1 MPIFQKTEGYL
12 GVDLGAGGIK
22 MVELHK
28 TKGRPQLW
36 TYGVAHQS
44 LDIHP
49 QLAPRIEEA
58 LMVPNIQTSS
68 NASAEAIA
76 KKGMPAVSLLTPDD
90 IVRTNEYAH
99 ILKTLADQSKV
110 TTRRVTAS
118 LPVSQV
124 FHAVITLPIIDEK
137 EIDAHVK
144 AKAQKM
150 LPLPIEE
157 MQVVHQVIKE
167 NGSTDAQ
174 RQKEK
179 YLRILITA
187 APKRLIA
194 FYTTIFQKGGFELQ
208 ELETEAFAIE
218 RCLVGRDGGTVMV
231 IDIGA
236 ERSNFFIMDKGVPVT
251 HRSIQTG
258 GNSMDLTLAA
268 ALGIDPQKAG
278 QIKYDLSSMKGA
290 KIPMDIWAPLFDP
303 VIKEIQYGFDLFLSQ
318 SGNEQKR
325 PEKIILTGGAA
336 LFPPFSQ
343 YIQEH
348 FPLKVF
354 VGDPWARVV
363 YQQGLRRVL
372 DKVGP
377 GMAVSIGLAMRNI
390 V

>member
-1 MPIFQKTEGYL
+1 MSIFQKTEGYL

-36 TYGVAHQS
+36 TYGVAHQV

-49 QLAPRIEEA
+49 QASWHAVESSA
-58 LMVPNIQTSS
+58 QVPNLQKAKSNTVPTST
-68 NASAEAIA
+68 A
-76 KKGMPAVSLLTPDD
+76 KKAAPAISLLSPDD
-90 IVRTNEYAH
+90 ISRTTEYAH
-99 ILKTLADQSKV
+99 LLKVLADQSKV

-124 FHAVITLPIIDEK
+124 FHAVITLPVIDEK

-150 LPLPIEE
+150 LPMPLDE
-157 MQVVHQVIKE
+157 MQIVHQVIK
-167 NGSTDAQ
+167 DAAPTGQ
-174 RQKEK
+174 EK

-187 APKRLIA
+187 APKKLIA

-236 ERSNFFIMDKGVPVT
+236 ERSNFFIIDKGVPVT
-251 HRSIQTG
+251 HRSIQVG
-258 GNSMDLTLAA
+258 GNSMDAVLAN
-268 ALGIDPQKAG
+268 ALGLSSEEAG
-278 QIKYDLSSMKGA
+278 RIKYDLSFMKGA
-290 KIPMDIWAPLFDP
+290 KIPMDIWEPLFDP

-343 YIQEH
+343 YIQDH

-372 DKVGP
+372 ERVGP
-377 GMAVSIGLAMRNI
+377 SMAVSIGLAMRNI

>member
-12 GVDLGAGGIK
+12 GIDLGAGGIK

-36 TYGVAHQS
+36 TYGVAHQAM
-44 LDIHP
+44 DIHP
-49 QLAPRIEEA
+49 QLAPRMTEA
-58 LMVPNIQTSS
+58 PAVPKMQM
-68 NASAEAIA
+68 SAAPLQQPN
-76 KKGMPAVSLLTPDD
+76 KKGVPTPSLLTPDD
-90 IVRTNEYAH
+90 IVRTTEYAH
-99 ILKTLADQSKV
+99 ILKTLSEQSKV

-124 FHAVITLPIIDEK
+124 FHAVITLPMIDEK
-137 EIDAHVK
+137 EIDTHVK

-150 LPLPIEE
+150 LPLPLEE
-157 MQVVHQVIKE
+157 MQVVHQVIKD
-167 NGSTDAQ
+167 NSPST
-174 RQKEK
+174 QKEK

-194 FYTTIFQKGGFELQ
+194 FYTTIFQKAGFELQ

-268 ALGIDPQKAG
+268 ALGIDPSQAG
-278 QIKYDLSSMKGA
+278 QIKYDLSAMKGA
-290 KIPMDIWAPLFDP
+290 KIPMNIWAPLFDP

-336 LFPPFSQ
+336 LFPPFAE
-343 YIQEH
+343 YIQDH

-372 DKVGP
+372 DRVGP
-377 GMAVSIGLAMRNI
+377 GMAVAIGLAMRNI

>member
-1 MPIFQKTEGYL
+1 MSVFQKTEGYL

-36 TYGVAHQS
+36 TYGIAHQA

-49 QLAPRIEEA
+49 QQLTWHSETNTPTIPNLQKAKVEEK
-58 LMVPNIQTSS
+58 T
-68 NASAEAIA
+68 ASAP
-76 KKGMPAVSLLTPDD
+76 KKNVPPPSLLSADD
-90 IVRTNEYAH
+90 IVRTTEYANL
-99 ILKTLADQSKV
+99 LKALADQSKV

-124 FHAVITLPIIDEK
+124 FHAVITLPLMDEK
-137 EIDAHVK
+137 EIDTHVK

-150 LPLPIEE
+150 LPMPLDE
-157 MQVVHQVIKE
+157 MQIVHQIIKDTVP
-167 NGSTDAQ
+167 NGAQ
-174 RQKEK
+174 QK
-179 YLRILITA
+179 YLRVLVTA
-187 APKRLIA
+187 APKKLIA

-251 HRSIQTG
+251 HRSIQVG
-258 GNSMDLTLAA
+258 GNSMDMTLAA
-268 ALGIDPQKAG
+268 ALGVSPEQAG
-278 QIKYDLSSMKGA
+278 QIKYDLSNMKGA
-290 KIPMDIWAPLFDP
+290 KIPMDIWEPLFDP

-336 LFPPFSQ
+336 LFPPFSS
-343 YIQEH
+343 YIQDH

-372 DKVGP
+372 DRVGP

>member
-1 MPIFQKTEGYL
+1 MSVFQKTEGYL

-36 TYGVAHQS
+36 TYGIAHQA

-49 QLAPRIEEA
+49 QITFRANTSVAPN
-58 LMVPNIQTSS
+58 LQ
-68 NASAEAIA
+68 NAKPVAPQATA
-76 KKGMPAVSLLTPDD
+76 KKNEPMPSLLSPED
-90 IVRTNEYAH
+90 VARTTEYAQL
-99 ILKTLADQSKV
+99 LKALAERSKV

-124 FHAVITLPIIDEK
+124 FHAVITLPIIDQK
-137 EIDAHVK
+137 EIDTHVK

-150 LPLPIEE
+150 LPMPLEE
-157 MQVVHQVIKE
+157 MQVVHQIIKDTVP
-167 NGSTDAQ
+167 GVQ
-174 RQKEK
+174 EK
-179 YLRILITA
+179 YLRVLITA
-187 APKRLIA
+187 APKKLIA
-194 FYTTIFQKGGFELQ
+194 FYTNIFQKGGFELQ

-251 HRSIQTG
+251 HRSIQVG
-258 GNSMDLTLAA
+258 GNSMDVTLGG

-278 QIKYDLSSMKGA
+278 QIKYDLSNMKGV

-336 LFPPFSQ
+336 LFPPFCQ

-372 DKVGP
+372 DRVGP

>member
-49 QLAPRIEEA
+49 QLAPRMDEA
-58 LMVPNIQTSS
+58 PMVPNMQLPAAADAT
-68 NASAEAIA
+68 A
-76 KKGMPAVSLLTPDD
+76 KKGLPAVSLLTPDD
-90 IVRTNEYAH
+90 IVRTTEYAH

-124 FHAVITLPIIDEK
+124 FHAVITLPVIDEK
-137 EIDAHVK
+137 EIDTHVK

-150 LPLPIEE
+150 LPLPLEE
-157 MQVVHQVIKE
+157 MQVVHQIIKD
-167 NGSTDAQ
+167 SVPSA
-174 RQKEK
+174 QKEK

-303 VIKEIQYGFDLFLSQ
+303 IIKEIQYGFDLFLSQ

-336 LFPPFSQ
+336 LFPPFGQ

-372 DKVGP
+372 DRVGP

>member
-1 MPIFQKTEGYL
+1 MSMFQKTEGYL

-36 TYGVAHQS
+36 TYGIAHQA

-49 QLAPRIEEA
+49 QQTWRPTEAPQ
-58 LMVPNIQTSS
+58 VPNLQRPKA
-68 NASAEAIA
+68 ASASTPPPPKSAPI
-76 KKGMPAVSLLTPDD
+76 PSLLSADD
-90 IVRTNEYAH
+90 IARTTEYAH
-99 ILKTLADQSKV
+99 LLKTLADQSKV

-124 FHAVITLPIIDEK
+124 FHAMITLPVIDEK
-137 EIDAHVK
+137 EIDTHIK

-150 LPLPIEE
+150 LPIPLEE
-157 MQVVHQVIKE
+157 MQIVHQVIKDTTP
-167 NGSTDAQ
+167 NVQ
-174 RQKEK
+174 EK
-179 YLRILITA
+179 YMRILITA
-187 APKRLIA
+187 APKKLIA
-194 FYTTIFQKGGFELQ
+194 FYTTIFQKGGFQLQ

-251 HRSIQTG
+251 HRSIQIG
-258 GNSMDLTLAA
+258 GNSMDITLGT
-268 ALGIDPQKAG
+268 ALGISSEEAG
-278 QIKYDLSSMKGA
+278 HIKYDLSNMKGA
-290 KIPMDIWAPLFDP
+290 KIPMDIWEPLFDP
-303 VIKEIQYGFDLFLSQ
+303 VIKEIQYGFDLYLSQ

-343 YIQEH
+343 YIQDH

-372 DKVGP
+372 DRVGP

>member
-36 TYGVAHQS
+36 TYGVAHQA

-49 QLAPRIEEA
+49 QLTTRMENTAPV
-58 LMVPNIQTSS
+58 VPHMQAPTPHPT
-68 NASAEAIA
+68 ATLPA
-76 KKGMPAVSLLTPDD
+76 KKSAPAPSLLTPDD
-90 IVRTNEYAH
+90 IARTTEYAH

-124 FHAVITLPIIDEK
+124 FHAVITVPLIDEK

-157 MQVVHQVIKE
+157 MQVVHQVIKDT
-167 NGSTDAQ
+167 SPTA
-174 RQKEK
+174 QKEK
-179 YLRILITA
+179 FLRILITA

-258 GNSMDLTLAA
+258 GNSMDMTLAA
-268 ALGIDPQKAG
+268 ALGVDPKQAG
-278 QIKYDLSSMKGA
+278 QIKYDISSMKGI
-290 KIPMDIWAPLFDP
+290 KVPMDIWAPLFDP
-303 VIKEIQYGFDLFLSQ
+303 IIKEIQYGFDLFLSQ

-336 LFPPFSQ
+336 LFPPFGE

-372 DKVGP
+372 DRVGP
-377 GMAVSIGLAMRNI
+377 GMAVAIGLAMRNI

>member
-1 MPIFQKTEGYL
+1 MPMFQKTEGYL
-12 GVDLGAGGIK
+12 GIDLGAGGIK

-36 TYGVAHQS
+36 TYGVAHQAM
-44 LDIHP
+44 DIHP
-49 QLAPRIEEA
+49 QLAPRMSEA
-58 LMVPNIQTSS
+58 
-68 NASAEAIA
+68 
-76 KKGMPAVSLLTPDD
+76 PAVPKMQMAPAPVQPNKKDIPAPSLLTADD
-90 IVRTNEYAH
+90 ITRTAEYAH
-99 ILKTLADQSKV
+99 ILKTLAEQSKV
-110 TTRRVTAS
+110 TTHRVTAS

-124 FHAVITLPIIDEK
+124 FHAVITLPMIDEK
-137 EIDAHVK
+137 EIDTHVK

-150 LPLPIEE
+150 LPLPLEE
-157 MQVVHQVIKE
+157 MQVVHQVIKD
-167 NGSTDAQ
+167 NTPTA
-174 RQKEK
+174 QKEK

-194 FYTTIFQKGGFELQ
+194 FYTTIFQKAGFELQ

-258 GNSMDLTLAA
+258 GNSMDQTLAN
-268 ALGIDPQKAG
+268 ALGIDPVQAG
-278 QIKYDLSSMKGA
+278 QIKYDLSAMKGA
-290 KIPMDIWAPLFDP
+290 KIPIDIWAPLFDP

-318 SGNEQKR
+318 SGNEMKR

-336 LFPPFSQ
+336 LFPPFGE
-343 YIQEH
+343 YIQDH

-372 DKVGP
+372 DRVGP
-377 GMAVSIGLAMRNI
+377 GMAVAIGLAMRNI

>member
-1 MPIFQKTEGYL
+1 MSLFQKTEGYL

-36 TYGVAHQS
+36 TYGVAHQA

-49 QLAPRIEEA
+49 QMTFRANTSVAPNLQNVKA
-58 LMVPNIQTSS
+58 VASPAQKNIPVAPLLSS
-68 NASAEAIA
+68 E
-76 KKGMPAVSLLTPDD
+76 D
-90 IVRTNEYAH
+90 ISRTVEYAH
-99 ILKTLADQSKV
+99 ILKTLAEKSKV

-124 FHAVITLPIIDEK
+124 FHAVITLPVIDPK
-137 EIDAHVK
+137 EIDTHVK

-150 LPLPIEE
+150 LPMPLEE
-157 MQVVHQVIKE
+157 MQVVHQLIKDTAP
-167 NGSTDAQ
+167 GAGQ
-174 RQKEK
+174 EK
-179 YLRILITA
+179 YLRVLITA
-187 APKRLIA
+187 APKKLIA
-194 FYTTIFQKGGFELQ
+194 FYTNIFQKGGFEIQ

-251 HRSIQTG
+251 HRSIQVG
-258 GNSMDLTLAA
+258 GNSMDLTLAS
-268 ALGIDPQKAG
+268 ALGILPEEAV
-278 QIKYDLSSMKGA
+278 QIKYDLSSMKGV

-336 LFPPFSQ
+336 LFPPLCQ
-343 YIQEH
+343 YIQEN

-372 DKVGP
+372 DRVGP

>member
-36 TYGVAHQS
+36 TYGVAHQA

-49 QLAPRIEEA
+49 QLTNRLEATAPI
-58 LMVPNIQTSS
+58 VPHMQTPISPSS
-68 NASAEAIA
+68 NAQAA
-76 KKGMPAVSLLTPDD
+76 KKGAPAPSLLTPDD
-90 IVRTNEYAH
+90 IVRTTEYAH

-124 FHAVITLPIIDEK
+124 FHAVITLPVIDEK
-137 EIDAHVK
+137 EIDTHVK

-150 LPLPIEE
+150 LPLPLEE
-157 MQVVHQVIKE
+157 MQVVHQVIKDATP
-167 NGSTDAQ
+167 NGP
-174 RQKEK
+174 KEK

-218 RCLVGRDGGTVMV
+218 RCLVGRDAGTVMV
-231 IDIGA
+231 IDMGA

-258 GNSMDLTLAA
+258 GNSMDMTLAG
-268 ALGIDPQKAG
+268 ALGIDPMQAG
-278 QIKYDLSSMKGA
+278 QIKYDLSFMKGA

-303 VIKEIQYGFDLFLSQ
+303 IIKEIQYGFDLFLSQ
-318 SGNEQKR
+318 SGNELKR

-336 LFPPFSQ
+336 LFPPFGE
-343 YIQEH
+343 YIQQH

-372 DKVGP
+372 DRVGP

>member
-1 MPIFQKTEGYL
+1 MSVFQKTEGYL

-36 TYGVAHQS
+36 TYGIAHQA

-49 QLAPRIEEA
+49 QITFRANTSVAPN
-58 LMVPNIQTSS
+58 LQ
-68 NASAEAIA
+68 NAKPVTPQAPV
-76 KKGMPAVSLLTPDD
+76 KKNEPMPSLLSPED
-90 IVRTNEYAH
+90 VARTTEYAQL
-99 ILKTLADQSKV
+99 LKALAERSKV

-124 FHAVITLPIIDEK
+124 FHAVITLPLIDQK
-137 EIDAHVK
+137 EIDTHVK

-150 LPLPIEE
+150 LPMPLEE
-157 MQVVHQVIKE
+157 MQVVHQIIKDTVP
-167 NGSTDAQ
+167 GAQ
-174 RQKEK
+174 EK
-179 YLRILITA
+179 YLRVLITA
-187 APKRLIA
+187 APKKLIA
-194 FYTTIFQKGGFELQ
+194 FYTNIFQKGGFELQ

-251 HRSIQTG
+251 HRSIQVG
-258 GNSMDLTLAA
+258 GNSMDVTLGG

-278 QIKYDLSSMKGA
+278 QIKYDLSNMKGV

-336 LFPPFSQ
+336 LFPPFCQ

-372 DKVGP
+372 DRVGP

>member
-1 MPIFQKTEGYL
+1 MSLFEKTESYL

-22 MVELHK
+22 LVELHK
-28 TKGRPQLW
+28 NKGRPQLW

-44 LDIHP
+44 LNIHP
-49 QLAPRIEEA
+49 QMQAVVTDGINNPSSFPKIVAPLAKNSKA
-58 LMVPNIQTSS
+58 PNVQLL
-68 NASAEAIA
+68 SADD
-76 KKGMPAVSLLTPDD
+76 MNRAV
-90 IVRTNEYAH
+90 EYAH
-99 ILKTLADQSKV
+99 LLKTLAERSKV
-110 TTRRVTAS
+110 TTKRVTAS

-124 FHAVITLPIIDEK
+124 FHAVITLPMVDQK
-137 EIDAHVK
+137 EIETHIK

-150 LPLPIEE
+150 LPMPIED
-157 MQVVHQVIKE
+157 MQIVHQIIK
-167 NGSTDAQ
+167 DAAPAGGQ
-174 RQKEK
+174 QK
-179 YLRILITA
+179 YLRVLITA
-187 APKRLIA
+187 APKTLIA
-194 FYTTIFQKGGFELQ
+194 FYTTIFQRAGFELQ

-251 HRSIQTG
+251 HRSIQVG
-258 GNSMDLTLAA
+258 GNSMDEAIA
-268 ALGIDPQKAG
+268 QELGVSVEQAG
-278 QIKYDLSSMKGA
+278 RIKHDMSLMKGA
-290 KIPMDIWAPLFDP
+290 NIPVEMWSSLFDP

-336 LFPPFSQ
+336 LFPPFAA

-372 DKVGP
+372 DRVGP
-377 GMAVSIGLAMRNI
+377 TMAVSIGLAMRNI

>member
-1 MPIFQKTEGYL
+1 MFQKTEGYL

-36 TYGVAHQS
+36 TYGVAHQA

-49 QLAPRIEEA
+49 QITFRAPTSVA
-58 LMVPNIQTSS
+58 PNLQSVKSVVPPVAKKNVPLPSIL
-68 NASAEAIA
+68 SAEDIA
-76 KKGMPAVSLLTPDD
+76 
-90 IVRTNEYAH
+90 RTTEYAQL
-99 ILKTLADQSKV
+99 LKTLAEKCKV

-124 FHAVITLPIIDEK
+124 FHAVITLPMVDQK

-150 LPLPIEE
+150 LPMPLEE
-157 MQVVHQVIKE
+157 MQVVHQVIK
-167 NGSTDAQ
+167 DANPTKAQ
-174 RQKEK
+174 EK
-179 YLRILITA
+179 YLRVLITA
-187 APKRLIA
+187 APKTLIA
-194 FYTTIFQKGGFELQ
+194 FYTSIFQKGGFELQ

-251 HRSIQTG
+251 HRSIQVG
-258 GNSMDLTLAA
+258 GNSMDVTLAG
-268 ALGIDPQKAG
+268 ALGISHEQAG
-278 QIKYDLSSMKGA
+278 QVKYDLSSMKGV

-318 SGNEQKR
+318 SGNEQKH

-336 LFPPFSQ
+336 LFPPFCH

-372 DKVGP
+372 DRVGP